1 MPAQKIS
8 APERPTPQRIA
19 GLRAQLLHELYREY
33 DRTGI
38 KSLDLEQIERD
49 AVNRAL
55 AMPGGHAVTVLLD
68 DGGELVRERLT
79 ILTSVTRGDRVAAVL
94 YSVRIGDGLTQE
106 FPVTPGGPY
115 GALGRIASHVACHT
129 L

>member
-49 AVNRAL
+49 AAQS
-55 AMPGGHAVTVLLD
+55 AVIGCDGAAVSTYLQ
-68 DGGELVRERLT
+68 DGGAVLERLT
-79 ILTSVTRGDRVAAVL
+79 ILTSVTRGDRVAAAL
-94 YSVRIGDGLTQE
+94 YSVKVGDGLTQE
-106 FPVTPGGPY
+106 FPVEVGGPY
-115 GALGRIASHVACHT
+115 GAIGRLASHVACEV